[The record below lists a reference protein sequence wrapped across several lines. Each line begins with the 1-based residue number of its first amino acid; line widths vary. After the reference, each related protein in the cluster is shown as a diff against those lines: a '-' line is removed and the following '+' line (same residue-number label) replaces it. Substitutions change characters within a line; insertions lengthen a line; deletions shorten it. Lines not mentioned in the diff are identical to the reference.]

1 MQLLVVMLFLY
12 WLPRLFLIMLSI
24 GYFYQS
30 LLMMLSLLGSFLISI
45 PFTLIFYF
53 IPEFCLKLLY
63 NTTSG
68 ANYLKYMA
76 IPFTIFYLQTP
87 LSALLQA
94 LNRNKLMFISSIIE
108 CTSEIILVYVLSH
121 YLGVFSIAISLL
133 VGLLI
138 TLIISAAA
146 CYKYLFISN

>member
-1 MQLLVVMLFLY
+1 MFLA
-12 WLPRLFLIMLSI
+12 
-24 GYFYQS
+24 
-30 LLMMLSLLGSFLISI
+30 LLGSFLISV

-53 IPEFCLKLLY
+53 IPEFCLKILY
-63 NTTSG
+63 KTTSG

-94 LNRNKLMFISSIIE
+94 LNKNKLMFIISIIE

-121 YLGVFSIAISLL
+121 YIGVFSIAVSLL
-133 VGLLI
+133 TGLLI
-138 TLIISAAA
+138 TLVISAGA
-146 CYKYLFISN
+146 CYKYLFCTNN